1 MSYSENMISDLI
13 DGGLLKESQQY
24 EWIDSEKELPIIGE
38 NVEVSE
44 DRISIDGTLDYT
56 DKRHCILSYSS
67 SFGHNFG
74 IGFATDGSSDGCE
87 KGLKC
92 DTPRFWRRY

>member
-1 MSYSENMISDLI
+1 M
-13 DGGLLKESQQY
+13 
-24 EWIDSEKELPIIGE
+24 EKELSNLSTNRIIEMYIKQDGWIESSKELPKVGE

-44 DRISIDGTLDYT
+44 NGVSVDGTLDYT
-56 DKRHCILSYSS
+56 DRRHCILSYSS

-74 IGFATDGSSDGCE
+74 EGFATDGSNDGCE

-92 DTPRFWRRY
+92 DAPKYWRRY